1 MNYNNYFD
9 SIDWRKQAAM
19 TAVNDLDIEKAF
31 SDQASGFVENKV
43 GDLMKEQYRVGFE
56 VVKKNEDN
64 TRMVGVFA
72 FKVGSSLIFAPVF
85 FINGEIKGPLLY
97 CCDKKKFL
105 PATKEWG
112 NYLVESM
119 ELSEGKGRSRSRRGD
134 SPPRVNMHQI
144 IFSPMQKHAS
154 CDAERCYTEALAYK
168 LKPTTTP
175 GKYIAVRSEGTAN
188 RLPLNNAGTN
198 SLGIKRG
205 DGDGTIR
212 INLDDDTDIMTVAQ
226 ADAVKKASAFYWNV
240 GDKEVWF
247 DANQATD
254 IHDFINA
261 DIVQPAWS
269 DTMIDAIAK
278 EAAANENIIRD
289 FLMEQD
295 YGSPAA
301 DAIIKAAS
309 ANREFAARLAEGH
322 GTPDNIF
329 PSAYT
334 FTAPEEKPELSVTF
348 DAGMLKGASEDVK
361 KEFFAQGF
369 YIKDTRPTSMV
380 AEVSRY
386 DDMLSAP
393 SMPGMYSILRED
405 GQFEDDVLVLQNA
418 SYMDQHSHYGD
429 KTLSPAELADEEAL
443 EKCEHGSKWLTKK
456 ADMLL
461 VKGGKVLRTQNAFG
475 IYTGTYDNYAGFK
488 NRLEAGKLYLIVS
501 KVSGVVRGTL
511 APITVKS
518 ASGVQYVTAAKGN
531 IMPGDNDI
539 RLGVYKD
546 DADQVVVNPDLKQ
559 SDFGANVYGK
569 DVCFLEINHDTENF
583 GGSTSDNKMYK
594 ADTLEGIGGIRT
606 MDSFLMNSFNLPRI
620 KVEKVDVMGK
630 SAAYVI
636 SGMEQKSRPMS
647 KLHTM
652 VKLAQDMTIASSDV
666 SAIMRDVEANGKSEF
681 VWSPMEKIAL
691 RLRLVDQP
699 NFQDEFD
706 SEFGIPVRPDQ
717 TFRLAVHGDQ
727 TFERP
732 PAIGDAMNPT
742 TPTGLPDNTVAAAN
756 PADLQDLADLYKLPH
771 VFDHAVVGTL
781 ADTFN
786 AMPLVRKYIPRLE
799 DGVDALGRI
808 KFLLHWCPNDF
819 ERSYGE
825 DDMVN
830 LESEVDSNFVSS
842 GSLLLKLKKKN
853 DLLREEDDS
862 HPAGTDKDNV

>member
-9 SIDWRKQAAM
+9 NIDWRKQAAM

-43 GDLMKEQYRVGFE
+43 GDLMKDQYRVGFE

-64 TRMVGVFA
+64 TRMVGIFA
-72 FKVGSSLIFAPVF
+72 FKVDNSLIFAPVF

-97 CCDKKKFL
+97 CCDTKKFV

-112 NYLVESM
+112 NYLVESI
-119 ELSEGKGRSRSRRGD
+119 ELREGKGRSRSRRGD

-154 CDAERCYTEALAYK
+154 CDVDRCYTEALAYK
-168 LKPTTTP
+168 LRPTDVP
-175 GKYIAVRSEGTAN
+175 GKYVAVRSEGTAQ
-188 RLPLNNAGTN
+188 RLPMNNAGTN
-198 SLGIKRG
+198 SLGIRRG

-212 INLDDDTDIMTVAQ
+212 IDLDDETDIMTVAQ
-226 ADAVKKASAFYWNV
+226 ADKVKKAAAFSWNL

-247 DANQATD
+247 DAGQATA
-254 IHDFINA
+254 IHDYINA
-261 DIVQPAWS
+261 ESPGVEWTDSMMQ
-269 DTMIDAIAK
+269 DIAK
-278 EAAANENIIRD
+278 EASANENIIRD
-289 FLMEQD
+289 FLTECD
-295 YGSPAA
+295 FGSPAA
-301 DAIIKAAS
+301 DAILKAAGS
-309 ANREFAARLAEGH
+309 NREFAARLAEGH

-329 PSAYT
+329 PDAYT
-334 FTAPEEKPELSVTF
+334 FTAPAEKPELSVTF
-348 DAGMLKGASEDVK
+348 DAGMLKDAAEDVK

-369 YIKDTRPTSMV
+369 YIKDTRPSSMV

-386 DDMLSAP
+386 DDMLSPP
-393 SMPGMYSILRED
+393 SMPGMYSILKDD
-405 GQFEDDVLVLQNA
+405 GTFEDEVLVLRNA
-418 SYMDQHSHYGD
+418 SYIDLHSHCGS
-429 KTLSPAELADEEAL
+429 KTLSPTEMADEEMV

-456 ADMLL
+456 VDMLL
-461 VKGGKVLRTQNAFG
+461 VKGGEVLRTQDAFG
-475 IYTGTYDNYAGFK
+475 IYTGSYDAFSGFK
-488 NRLEAGKLYLIVS
+488 EKLERGKFYLIVS
-501 KVSGVVRGTL
+501 KESGTVRGTL
-511 APITVKS
+511 APVEVKTS
-518 ASGVQYVTAAKGN
+518 NGVQYVTAAKGN
-531 IMPGDNDI
+531 IMPGDNGI
-539 RLGVYKD
+539 TLGVYKD
-546 DADQVVVNPDLKQ
+546 EGDQVVVNPDLKK
-559 SDFGANVYGK
+559 SDFGANVYGADVRFIEIKHK
-569 DVCFLEINHDTENF
+569 DVEGPRSTE
-583 GGSTSDNKMYK
+583 YK
-594 ADTLEGIGGIRT
+594 LYRAKEMEGIGGIRT

-620 KVEKVDVMGK
+620 KVEKADVLGK

-636 SGMEQKSRPMS
+636 SGMEQKSRPMNR
-647 KLHTM
+647 LQTM

-666 SAIMRDVEANGKSEF
+666 SAIMRDVDAHGKAEF
-681 VWSPMEKIAL
+681 VWEPMEKVAL

-706 SEFGIPVRPDQ
+706 SEFGLPIRPDQ
-717 TFRLAVHGDQ
+717 TFQLDIHGDQ

-742 TPTGLPDNTVAAAN
+742 TPTGLPDSTVAAAD
-756 PADLQDLADLYKLPH
+756 PADLQGLADLYKLPH

-799 DGVDALGRI
+799 EGVDALGRI

-825 DDMVN
+825 DDMIN

-853 DLLREEDDS
+853 DMLREEDDVRS
-862 HPAGTDKDNV
+862 DGKDKDNI